1 MARRSR
7 GKSTRPRADAA
18 APPAAPAPAAAPPPP
33 VEPPPPE
40 DPAPLAPP
48 LPIADDTTAVTP
60 WAALWRA
67 DGAAFTTVFV
77 LAFLFRLVVLVQTAH
92 GPFLDAANIDSGAYQ
107 KWARDLVAHG
117 WLPTE
122 HFYQSPFYAYF
133 LAALYRVF
141 GEGPWAPR
149 LVQIVLGSLTPV
161 LVFAIGTRLF
171 TRRAAWIGAVLIALY
186 GPLVLE
192 EVTLSKTTPL
202 IVAAVAGVAAYLRYG
217 PGARLGG
224 LAIAGVLTGLAVV
237 GIAQWL
243 LPFVALVAWLPF
255 LVEGSIG
262 RRLAAV
268 TVFVVAAL
276 AMIGPIV
283 AWNSVHGG
291 GLVLT
296 SGGGGL
302 NLFTGNNERTTGL
315 AASPQGLRDIPEY
328 EEEDAKRLAEK
339 AVGRPLRPA
348 EVDRYWSSRAWA
360 WIRDHPRDWLVLM
373 RRKVT
378 VLWNA
383 YEIPDNYHY
392 KFMRENFLPALGLG
406 TTLAIVGP
414 LALVGMLLPFWR
426 RRGLVA
432 FYSAWLAYMVTPLV
446 YYVRGRYRLPL
457 APFLALLAGVAV
469 ERLIRA
475 AAAKRWDH
483 VGACAAALLVA
494 GIFVNHPYCEPPHH
508 GFDRLCFAGDI
519 WYDQEWMKLAGFY
532 QERNDLD
539 GALDA
544 LVHASECTVPR
555 GIGQMAYW
563 RGDVERQKADQ
574 LEKAGDRAGAA
585 AHLRLARDY
594 FRRCQEIKYRLD
606 ATNWHLARIEER
618 LPRLE

>member
-7 GKSTRPRADAA
+7 GKSTRERADAA
-18 APPAAPAPAAAPPPP
+18 APTAAPPPP
-33 VEPPPPE
+33 PEPPTPEPPLPTE
-40 DPAPLAPP
+40 PPRNPPPP
-48 LPIADDTTAVTP
+48 LPIADDTAAVTRWP
-60 WAALWRA
+60 ALWRA
-67 DGAAFTTVFV
+67 NGTAFTTIFA
-77 LAFLFRLVVLVQTAH
+77 LAFAFRLVVLIETAH
-92 GPFLDAANIDSGAYQ
+92 GPFLEVANIDSGSYQ
-107 KWARDLVAHG
+107 KWARDLVANG
-117 WLPTE
+117 WRPAA

-133 LAALYRVF
+133 LAVLFRIF

-161 LVFAIGTRLF
+161 LVFALGTRLF

-224 LAIAGVLTGLAVV
+224 LAVAGVLTGLAVV

-243 LPFVALVAWLPF
+243 LPFVALAVWLPF
-255 LVEGSIG
+255 LVEGG
-262 RRLAAV
+262 LARRLAAV
-268 TVFVVAAL
+268 AVFVAAAVA
-276 AMIGPIV
+276 MVGPVV

-328 EEEDAKRLAEK
+328 EEEDARRLAEK

-360 WIRDHPRDWLVLM
+360 WIRDHPRDWLVLV
-373 RRKVT
+373 RRKIT

-392 KFMRENFLPALGLG
+392 AFMREQFLPALRFG
-406 TTLAIVGP
+406 TTLGVVGP

-432 FYSAWLAYMVTPLV
+432 FYAVWLAYMVTPLV

-457 APFLALLAGVAV
+457 APFLALLAGVAI
-469 ERLIRA
+469 ERLVRA
-475 AAAKRWDH
+475 ASAKRWDH
-483 VGACAAALLVA
+483 VGVLGGALLVA
-494 GIFVNHPYCEPPHH
+494 SVFVNHPYCEPPHH

-519 WYDQEWMKLAGFY
+519 WYDQEWMKLAGFH
-532 QERNDLD
+532 QDRGELD
-539 GALDA
+539 AALDA
-544 LVHASECTVPR
+544 LVHASECKAPR
-555 GIGQMAYW
+555 GIGQMTYW

-574 LEKAGDRAGAA
+574 LEKAGDRAGAV
-585 AHLRLARDY
+585 AHLRLARDA
-594 FRRCQEIKYRLD
+594 FKRCLDIKYRPD
-606 ATNWHLARIEER
+606 ATRWNLRRIEER
-618 LPRLE
+618 LPQLE